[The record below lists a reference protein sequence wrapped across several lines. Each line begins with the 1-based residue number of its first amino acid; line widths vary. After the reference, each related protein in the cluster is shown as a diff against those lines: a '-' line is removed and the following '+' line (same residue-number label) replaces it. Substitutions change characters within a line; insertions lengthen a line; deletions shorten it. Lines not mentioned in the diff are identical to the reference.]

1 MGLRAR
7 SINKGMSSMS
17 QSGRILGSS
26 DLTAVKVAFGIF
38 HILKFGSQT
47 PPFYLT
53 RDLVKSLDNE

>member
-1 MGLRAR
+1 
-7 SINKGMSSMS
+7 MS
-17 QSGRILGSS
+17 QSGKILGSS